1 MGKYSSMMCA
11 CAWLII
17 RMLGVW
23 LGTEMII
30 SECLVIQLYHIS
42 PFPGCK
48 MNRCADWGTSGRA
61 S

>member
-1 MGKYSSMMCA
+1 MCA

-17 RMLGVW
+17 RVLGVW

-30 SECLVIQLYHIS
+30 NECLVIKLYHIS

-48 MNRCADWGTSGRA
+48 TNWWADWGTSGRA